1 MFYSDGS
8 RIKNIEKEQMG
19 NLHSIRKL
27 NFEDIQKAINDDNYI
42 IINTMPKD
50 LQHCLITNTI
60 SAEVEES
67 RINQL
72 INNCKN
78 KKIIIYGKNAN
89 DEKVIKKY
97 NQLFSFGFKN
107 IHIYL
112 GGMFEWLLL
121 QDIYGKE
128 EFQTTNY
135 ENDILKYKPERMI

>member
-1 MFYSDGS
+1 
-8 RIKNIEKEQMG
+8 MG
-19 NLHSIRKL
+19 NLQSIRKL
-27 NFEDIQKAINDDNYI
+27 NFEDIQKAISDDNYI

-60 SAEVEES
+60 SADVEET

-89 DEKVIKKY
+89 DERVVKKY
-97 NQLFSFGFKN
+97 NQLFSFGFKE
-107 IHIYL
+107 IHVYL

-121 QDIYGKE
+121 QDIYGTE
-128 EFQTTNY
+128 EFQTTSI
-135 ENDILKYKPERMI
+135 EKDILKYKASRIIF